1 MKIIVATNNK
11 SKLKEIREILKGVEI
26 ISQEE
31 AGIEIDVDENAETFE
46 GNALIKARGIYK
58 LTKSACIADDSG
70 LCIEYLDGFPGVKT
84 KRFLGENAS
93 NEDRND
99 YYIEK
104 LKGLPKEKRK
114 AKVVT
119 AIAYID
125 EDGNESV
132 YIGELNGYIAEEQRG
147 ENGFAFDKVV
157 ELDNG
162 KTIAELSAEE
172 KNKIS
177 SRNIAL
183 QKLYKKLLSCTKSLK

>member
-11 SKLKEIREILKGVEI
+11 SKLKEIREILKSVEI

-31 AGIEIDVDENAETFE
+31 AGIEIDVEENAETFE
-46 GNALIKARGIYK
+46 GNALIKAREIYK
-58 LTKSACIADDSG
+58 LTKNACIADDSG
-70 LCIEYLDGFPGVKT
+70 LCIEYLNGFPGVKT

-93 NEDRND
+93 NEDRNN

-104 LKGLPKEKRK
+104 LKGLPREKRK
-114 AKVVT
+114 AKVIT

-172 KNKIS
+172 KNEIS
-177 SRNIAL
+177 SRKVAL
-183 QKLYKKLLSCTKSLK
+183 QKLYKKLIFTQKV

>member
-11 SKLKEIREILKGVEI
+11 SKLKEIKEILKGVEI

-46 GNALIKARGIYK
+46 GNALIKAREIYK
-58 LTKSACIADDSG
+58 LTKNACIADDSG

-93 NEDRND
+93 NEDRNN
-99 YYIEK
+99 YYIKK

-177 SRNIAL
+177 SRKIAL
-183 QKLYKKLLSCTKSLK
+183 QKLYKKLLLCTKSLK

>member
-11 SKLKEIREILKGVEI
+11 SKLKEIKEILKGIEI

-46 GNALIKARGIYK
+46 GNALLKVREIYK

-93 NEDRND
+93 NEDRNN

-177 SRNIAL
+177 SRNLAL
-183 QKLYKKLLSCTKSLK
+183 QKLYKKLLFCTKSLK

>member
-46 GNALIKARGIYK
+46 ENALIKAREIYK
-58 LTKSACIADDSG
+58 LTKNACIADDSG
-70 LCIEYLDGFPGVKT
+70 LCIEYLNGFPGVKT

-93 NEDRND
+93 NEDRNN

-132 YIGELNGYIAEEQRG
+132 YIGELKGYIAEEQRG

-177 SRNIAL
+177 SRNLAL
-183 QKLYKKLLSCTKSLK
+183 QKLYKKLIL

>member
-11 SKLKEIREILKGVEI
+11 SKLKEIKEILKGVEI

-46 GNALIKARGIYK
+46 GNALIKAREIYK

-70 LCIEYLDGFPGVKT
+70 LCIEYLEGFPGVKT

-93 NEDRND
+93 NEDRNN

-132 YIGELNGYIAEEQRG
+132 YIGELKGYIAEEQRG

-177 SRNIAL
+177 SRNLAL
-183 QKLYKKLLSCTKSLK
+183 QKLYKKLIL

>member
-11 SKLKEIREILKGVEI
+11 SKLKEIKEILKGIKI

-46 GNALIKARGIYK
+46 GNALIKAREIYK

-93 NEDRND
+93 NEDRNN

-132 YIGELNGYIAEEQRG
+132 YIGELNGYIAENQRG

-177 SRNIAL
+177 SRNLAL
-183 QKLYKKLLSCTKSLK
+183 QKLYKKLIL